1 MFLRG
6 QVGER
11 FLVRNSGATAV
22 VEGIGDHGC
31 EYMTGGQ
38 TLIIGRTGRNF
49 GAGMSGGVAW
59 VLDLNEGRVNAQ
71 LVELGPVEG
80 EGALELEQLVRDHA
94 EETGS
99 EVAAELLVDW
109 PAALARFTE
118 VMPTDYRVVLEAK
131 AKAEAEGLSE
141 SDTATAMM
149 AALHG

>member
-1 MFLRG
+1 
-6 QVGER
+6 VGER
-11 FLVRNSGATAV
+11 FGVRNSGAWAV
-22 VEGIGDHGC
+22 TEGVGDHAC
-31 EYMTGGQ
+31 EYMTGGRVAV
-38 TLIIGRTGRNF
+38 LGKTGRNF

-59 VLDLNEGRVNAQ
+59 VLDLNEGRVNAE

-80 EGALELEQLVRDHA
+80 EAAQELEQLVRDHA

-99 EVAAELLVDW
+99 EVAAELLADW
-109 PAALARFTE
+109 PAALTRFTE

-149 AALHG
+149 EALHG